1 MLLNEFFKDPQII
14 TEGGNIFKGDLATV
28 RINQADVAP
37 TVKWLEKYTGLPLT
51 DNMLGTT
58 GRKSSSGDLD
68 LGVDVGSI
76 SKDELVARLSKVA
89 DAMKVNP
96 KDVIKKSGISVH
108 FRTPI
113 AGDAKKGFVQTDF
126 MFTDDL
132 EWTKFAAAASGTSSY
147 KGAHKHVVMSSI
159 AKAMGLKW
167 SPTTGLMTRDTGKL
181 LSKDPDH
188 IAEILLGQGKTQKDL
203 ESVETLLAA
212 LKDDPERD
220 EKLMDARETLA
231 RENVKLPESVMKISE
246 ALGQLKGT
254 DKAKTTKPRPFAGSQ
269 PHPFQGKL
277 VGGEAANP
285 AQQAAIAIAKK
296 KAKGMREDDN
306 PTDKITMDIP
316 LFIRMLEYAREDA
329 KTDMDLHDVTERA
342 IELMKSHDWLCMDNY
357 DSLVGGETTNEAV
370 WDEPNPKK
378 HHEKLSPSWKA
389 KAKARASAAG
399 RPYPNAVDNIWAAKQ
414 QK

>member
-231 RENVKLPESVMKISE
+231 REGVTLPESVGES
-246 ALGQLKGT
+246 LGQLKGT

>member
-1 MLLNEFFKDPQII
+1 MKLNDFFSAPVILS
-14 TEGGNIFKGDLATV
+14 EGGNIFKGDLATA
-28 RINQADVAP
+28 RIMLADVVP
-37 TVKWLEKYTGLPLT
+37 TVKWLEKYTGLPLS

-68 LGVDVGSI
+68 LGVDQTSI
-76 SKDELVARLSKVA
+76 SKEELVNRLTKLA
-89 DAMKVNP
+89 QAMSMEP

-113 AGDAKKGFVQTDF
+113 SGDPKKGFVQSDF

-132 EWTKFAAAASGTSSY
+132 EWTKFALSASGTSSY
-147 KGAHKHVVMSSI
+147 KGAHKHIVMSSI

-167 SPTTGLMTRDTGKL
+167 SPTFGLQTRDTGKL

-188 IAEILLGQGKTQKDL
+188 IAEILLGKGKTRQDL
-203 ESVETLLAA
+203 ESVESLLAA
-212 LKDDPERD
+212 IKDDPERD
-220 EKLMDARETLA
+220 EKLLDARETLA
-231 RENVKLPESVMKISE
+231 REGIALPEAKQQQGP
-246 ALGQLKGT
+246 AGQVKGT
-254 DKAKTTKPRPFAGSQ
+254 DKAKTVKPRPFAGSQ

-296 KAKGMREDDN
+296 KAQGMREDAN

-329 KTDMDLHDVTERA
+329 MTDMDLHTVTEKA
-342 IELMKSHDWLCMDNY
+342 IELMKGHDWLCMDNY
-357 DSLVGGETTNEAV
+357 DELVGGNTNEAV